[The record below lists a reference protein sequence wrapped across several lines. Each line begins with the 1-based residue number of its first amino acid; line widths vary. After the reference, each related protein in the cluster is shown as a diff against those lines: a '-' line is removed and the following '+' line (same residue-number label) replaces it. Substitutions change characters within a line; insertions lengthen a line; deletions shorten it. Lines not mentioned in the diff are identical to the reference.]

1 MGNPL
6 NDCQKKLA
14 KLEKQQDRKTIQF
27 LQLEAENTLLRK
39 VIANLDTR
47 LDMQLDFF
55 DNALRNARTVSELKL
70 WWDGFLKDAGKID
83 LEAPTFDVESAKLRE
98 QHGITWHQETIDEH
112 RLLKNVEWLGGAYP
126 TAQAKLIHEL
136 KGLMNGQATPNLPTI
151 T

>member
-6 NDCQKKLA
+6 TDCQKKLA

-55 DNALRNARTVSELKL
+55 DNAMRNARTLSELKL
-70 WWDGFLKDAGKID
+70 WWDGFLKDASKVDI
-83 LEAPTFDVESAKLRE
+83 EAETFDAEAEKLRE
-98 QHGITWHQETIDEH
+98 QHGITWHKETIDEH
-112 RLLKNVEWLGGAYP
+112 RLLKNVEWLGGAHP
-126 TAQAKLIHEL
+126 TAQAKLIYEL
-136 KGLMNGQATPNLPTI
+136 KGLMNGKTTTNIPEAA
-151 T
+151 